1 MVISGHQ
8 WSSVVISGPQSGIS
22 PTIDWTIPHEL
33 KRPVKPS
40 VVISGHQWSSVVLR
54 LTIDWTIPH
63 ELKRPVK
70 PPPMSRSEKWKPQEV
85 PTSKALRAHLWE
97 RSGRRVEHLHAR
109 RRPCERRGAHSM
121 ARWKALPDLAS
132 EPTWNETPI
141 MSSPMSNAWLM
152 SVSYSSGFA
161 PVGTGGGG
169 RRGEHLHAART
180 HPDSHHL

>member
-1 MVISGHQ
+1 MVI
-8 WSSVVISGPQSGIS
+8 
-22 PTIDWTIPHEL
+22 
-33 KRPVKPS
+33 
-40 VVISGHQWSSVVLR
+40 R
-54 LTIDWTIPH
+54 LTIDLTIPH

-97 RSGRRVEHLHAR
+97 RSGRRGEHLHAR
-109 RRPCERRGAHSM
+109 RRPCVRTRWLDGRPSTQSDAIRRNQTHSM

-141 MSSPMSNAWLM
+141 MWRPMSNAWLM

-161 PVGTGGGG
+161 PVGKGDGRR

-180 HPDSHHL
+180 RPDFRTIFDAKGEGASW